1 MNNNILEI
9 RNLCV
14 SYKTYEGRL
23 HVVDDMNLE
32 IRQGEKVGL
41 VGETGCGKTTTM
53 RSILGILPKP
63 AGSIDN
69 GNIIFG
75 DKDLTMLS
83 AKEMQCVRGRDI
95 TAIFQNPTA
104 ALNPVFT
111 IGQQLK
117 DVIKVQ
123 VYRKT
128 GNRISNKAAKE
139 RAVQVLKEAA
149 LPDPERLL
157 SNYPVQLSGGMKQR
171 VCIALAMVS
180 NAELLIADEPGTA
193 LDVTIQDQILRLLM
207 KSVIKRNTATLYI
220 EHSLG
225 VIREW
230 MDRVYV
236 MYAGRTVEVA
246 STTDLFK
253 NPLHPYT
260 RGLLAAVPK
269 LTGGGI
275 ALGIPGRVPEY
286 LNPPSGC
293 RFHPRCEYKMDIC
306 IKEKPPYFEVGK
318 EHKVACYRSAD
329 IERDS

>member
-1 MNNNILEI
+1 MSKNVLEI
-9 RNLCV
+9 RNLYV
-14 SYKTYEGRL
+14 SYKTYEGNLR
-23 HVVDDMNLE
+23 VIDDMNLE

-53 RSILGILPKP
+53 RSIMGILPKP
-63 AGSIDN
+63 AGRIDQ
-69 GNIIFG
+69 GEIFFEG
-75 DKDLTMLS
+75 KDLTKLS
-83 AKEMQCVRGRDI
+83 SKEMQCVRGRDI

-111 IGQQLK
+111 IGQQLQ
-117 DVIKVQ
+117 DVIRVQ
-123 VYRKT
+123 VSRKT
-128 GNRISNKAAKE
+128 GNRVSSREAKE
-139 RAVQVLKEAA
+139 RAIQVLKEAA

-180 NAELLIADEPGTA
+180 NADLLIADEPGTA

-207 KSVIKRNTATLYI
+207 NSVTKRNTATLYI

-246 STTDLFK
+246 ESADLFK

-260 RGLLAAVPK
+260 IGLLAAVPK

-275 ALGIPGRVPEY
+275 AQGISGRVPEY
-286 LNPPSGC
+286 INPPGGC

-306 IKEKPPYFEVGK
+306 AKEKPPFFEVGK
-318 EHKVACYRSAD
+318 DHKVACYRSA
-329 IERDS
+329 